1 MSPSSMN
8 ASMEGIPEG
17 HSKYKGVV
25 MGNYPTRVFA
35 LETWAMSG
43 PVQVNLVQGS

>member
-8 ASMEGIPEG
+8 AFMEGVPEG

-25 MGNYPTRVFA
+25 MGNYPARIFA
-35 LETWAMSG
+35 LETRAITG
-43 PVQVNLVQGS
+43 PAWVNLVQGG